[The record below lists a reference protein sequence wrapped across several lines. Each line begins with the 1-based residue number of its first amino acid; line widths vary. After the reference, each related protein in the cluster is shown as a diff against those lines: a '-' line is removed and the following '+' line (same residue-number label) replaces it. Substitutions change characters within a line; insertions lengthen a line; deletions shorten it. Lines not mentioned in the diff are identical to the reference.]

1 VDPRVRSVAYIT
13 LVCTILGGLGSAVG
27 VLRFFLDRRAKR
39 TLPRCYEPSAGR
51 RSTVLLVVA
60 VLGVLSTV
68 ALAILTWVIW
78 PEPSH
83 LRIVSVTSPVRA
95 GSSARLVAQVSPP
108 QTCSITVRYA
118 SGISNARGLDPV
130 RSTHG
135 QVSWSWI
142 VASDTTPGR
151 WPISVTCGSA
161 GTRRATLVVQKRE

>member
-1 VDPRVRSVAYIT
+1 VAYIT
-13 LVCTILGGLGSAVG
+13 LVCTILGGLASAVG
-27 VLRFFLDRRAKR
+27 VLGFFLDRRAKGKP
-39 TLPRCYEPSAGR
+39 PRRGERPGSR

-60 VLGVLSTV
+60 VFAVLSTV
-68 ALAILTWVIW
+68 ALAILTAVIW
-78 PEPSH
+78 PEPSR
-83 LRIVSVTSPVRA
+83 LRIVSVTSVRA
-95 GSSARLVAQVSPP
+95 GSSARLVAEVSSP

-118 SGISNARGLDPV
+118 SGISNAKGLDPV

-161 GTRRATLVVQKRE
+161 GTRRATLVVQESE

>member
-1 VDPRVRSVAYIT
+1 VLRSVAYVS
-13 LVCTILGGLGSAVG
+13 LVSTILVGLASACG
-27 VLRFFLDRRAKR
+27 VLGFLFDRRAER
-39 TLPRCYEPSAGR
+39 RRSRRPAPSGSR

-60 VLGVLSTV
+60 VLAVLSTV
-68 ALAILTWVIW
+68 ALAILTAAIW

-95 GSSARLVAQVSPP
+95 GSSARLVAEVSPP
-108 QTCSITVRYA
+108 QTCSITVRYS

-135 QVSWSWI
+135 QVSWSWV

-161 GTRRATLVVQKRE
+161 GTRRAMLVVQERE